1 MRSVLDHVKQ
11 PLLYEGMNTMDE
23 NRQVRR
29 FSVTVWPGHLRDD
42 WKKDKD
48 TGEWPDI
55 GKDELM
61 IAYRQWWAAL
71 GEFPN
76 LLWRKGQVEVDD
88 SGKLH
93 IQAAIRLQK
102 SQRSKTLRRRLG
114 GHFEPA
120 RSWDALV
127 NYVQKTQARV
137 EFLGEDGEL
146 PGGTRTEG
154 YGSAKQRAI
163 EALRDGL
170 TPTDIALTDPDAYF
184 THWRS
189 IEALW
194 EKIKD
199 SGR

>member
-1 MRSVLDHVKQ
+1 
-11 PLLYEGMNTMDE
+11 MND

-29 FSVTVWPGHLRDD
+29 FSVTVWPGHLRAD
-42 WKKDKD
+42 WKRDEDGKMPEIDREELMAAYR
-48 TGEWPDI
+48 TWWAVLGEW
-55 GKDELM
+55 
-61 IAYRQWWAAL
+61 
-71 GEFPN
+71 PN

-88 SGKLH
+88 AGNLH

-102 SQRSKTLRRRLG
+102 SQRSSTLRRRLG
-114 GHFEPA
+114 GHYEPS

-127 NYVQKTQARV
+127 RYVQKTEARV

-170 TPTDIALTDPDAYF
+170 TPTEIAISDPDAYF

-199 SGR
+199 NGR